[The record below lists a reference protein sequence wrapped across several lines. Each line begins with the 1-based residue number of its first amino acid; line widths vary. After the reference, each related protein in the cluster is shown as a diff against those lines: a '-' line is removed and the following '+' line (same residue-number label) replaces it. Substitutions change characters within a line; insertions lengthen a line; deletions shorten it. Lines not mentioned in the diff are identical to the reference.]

1 MADDY
6 DFEKL
11 KRAYME
17 MARRARE
24 TDEDM
29 GLSRGW
35 TTELPED
42 MQEPAE
48 RERRRRH
55 PA

>member
-1 MADDY
+1 MTDEY
-6 DFEKL
+6 DVEMV
-11 KRAYME
+11 KRAYEE

-35 TTELPED
+35 TGEPHED
-42 MQEPAE
+42 AQKPG
-48 RERRRRH
+48 RDRPRQ
-55 PA
+55 PS